1 MKAMSIDRWIRGSRS
16 DPGNTFTCSKREEDP
31 PKDLEKEESV
41 REGKPGV
48 RCKETEAP
56 AS

>member
-16 DPGNTFTCSKREEDP
+16 DPGNIFTCSKRGEDP

-41 REGKPGV
+41 RGKLGV
-48 RCKETEAP
+48 QSPRDK
-56 AS
+56 